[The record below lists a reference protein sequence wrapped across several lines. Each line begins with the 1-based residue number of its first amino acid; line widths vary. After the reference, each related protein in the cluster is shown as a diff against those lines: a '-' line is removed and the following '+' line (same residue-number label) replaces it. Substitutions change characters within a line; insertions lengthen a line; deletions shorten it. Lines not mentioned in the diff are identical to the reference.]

1 MKIYN
6 KVETILD
13 IKNKNKEEV
22 FDSLTEIILLLKH
35 KIKDYENTE
44 YKLDLIQ
51 LKNDV
56 FSVVNSYHT
65 FLNDKTKIN
74 ELEKSVNVYN
84 TRVKELKERG
94 IKLDSYS
101 IGV

>member
-44 YKLDLIQ
+44 HKLDLIQ